1 MPILRLDIVEN
12 DTDTPCY
19 GRQVIQELADGLG
32 SLFGTGP
39 AGTWVQVRYLPRD
52 SYAEND
58 TVLDGDVLPVF
69 VHVLKARVP
78 EPPSLRT
85 EAAAIAAL
93 VARVLD
99 RPQDNVHVI
108 YEPPGAGRVAFGGK
122 LVDG

>member
-58 TVLDGDVLPVF
+58 TVLDGDIQPVF

-108 YEPPGAGRVAFGGK
+108 YEASAKGRVAFGGK
-122 LVDG
+122 LVQ